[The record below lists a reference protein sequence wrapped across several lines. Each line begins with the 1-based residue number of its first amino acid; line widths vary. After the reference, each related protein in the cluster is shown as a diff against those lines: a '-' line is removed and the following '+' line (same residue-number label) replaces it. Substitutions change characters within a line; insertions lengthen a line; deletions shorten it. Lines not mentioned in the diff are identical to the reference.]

1 MIMKKFYLFLIA
13 MMTSMV
19 GWTQTVV
26 FSDNFDSYTAG
37 GMLAA
42 QNPTNWTTWSETPGG
57 SDDAT
62 ISTEIALSLPNS
74 LKITGT
80 NDIIYPFG
88 NLTTGHYLVS
98 FKWYVVASGNG
109 AYFNMLH
116 TLAGT
121 SSEWA
126 FECYMD
132 AAGNGVLYLQEVQNP
147 FTFTPNT
154 WMDVQLDVNLDL
166 DSIMLTIA
174 GNQIKNW
181 KFSNLAAGT
190 EQGIKRLA
198 AINFYAGCL
207 DNLTGGTNFGTYYV
221 DDFSVIDQQQ
231 SSSIQTSSYSNVL
244 LGPNPA
250 ANSFM
255 VQTSDV
261 SGNQE
266 LLLYDMSG
274 KLLKSELLQNGV
286 NTINIEQFSAG
297 FYLVKVLQDEQ
308 TIYRAKLIKK

>member
-1 MIMKKFYLFLIA
+1 MKKIYLFLIA
-13 MMTSMV
+13 MMTITI
-19 GWTQTVV
+19 GWSQTVV

-62 ISTEIALSLPNS
+62 ISTDIAVSTPNS

-132 AAGNGVLYLQEVQNP
+132 ATGNGVLYLQDVQNP
-147 FTFTPNT
+147 FTFMPNT

-166 DSIMLTIA
+166 DTIMLTIA
-174 GNQIKNW
+174 GNQIKKW
-181 KFSNLAAGT
+181 QFSSLAAATG
-190 EQGIKRLA
+190 QGIKRLA

-231 SSSIQTSSYSNVL
+231 SSSIETPTYANVF

-250 ANSFM
+250 GNSFS
-255 VQTSDV
+255 VNTTGFV
-261 SGNQE
+261 GTQE

-286 NTINIEQFSAG
+286 NSINVEHFSAG
-297 FYLVKVLQDEQ
+297 FYLIKVLQDEQ
-308 TIYRAKLIKK
+308 TIYTAKLIKK

>member
-1 MIMKKFYLFLIA
+1 MKKIYLFLIA
-13 MMTSMV
+13 MMTITI
-19 GWTQTVV
+19 GWSQTVV

-42 QNPTNWTTWSETPGG
+42 QNPTDWTTWSDTVGG

-62 ISTEIALSLPNS
+62 ISTDIAVSTPNS

-80 NDIIYPFG
+80 SDIIYPFG

-116 TLAGT
+116 TLAGA

-126 FECYMD
+126 FECYMN
-132 AAGNGVLYLQEVQNP
+132 ATGNGVLYLQDVQNT

-154 WMDVQLDVNLDL
+154 FMDVQLDVDLDL
-166 DSIMLTIA
+166 DTIMLTIA
-174 GNQIKNW
+174 GNQIKKW
-181 KFSNLAAGT
+181 EFSSLASGT
-190 EQGIKRLA
+190 GQGIKRLA

-221 DDFSVIDQQQ
+221 DDFSVTDQQQ
-231 SSSIQTSSYSNVL
+231 SSSIQTPTYANVL
-244 LGPNPA
+244 FGPNPA
-250 ANSFM
+250 AHSFM

-261 SGNQE
+261 TGNQE

-274 KLLKSELLQNGV
+274 KLLKSESLQNGV
-286 NTINIEQFSAG
+286 NTIKVEHLSAG

-308 TIYRAKLIKK
+308 TIYTAKLIKK